1 MELRLALQ
9 RAGRSLGQAKDS
21 FNFFFVLWCWWW
33 QSGSSEGKENLAPAD
48 LGLDMLSRSG
58 FGEEVALWGGVD
70 YAMLSMLTMMLMMRM
85 MTVMINLMAMI
96 MMVVIIVILGM
107 WVGVEDLCL

>member
-1 MELRLALQ
+1 
-9 RAGRSLGQAKDS
+9 
-21 FNFFFVLWCWWW
+21 
-33 QSGSSEGKENLAPAD
+33 
-48 LGLDMLSRSG
+48 MLSRSG